1 LGGDIRYHHRVGSER
16 ASEKARESPSGA
28 RVDLKR
34 AAPVKRESLVAKLA
48 SYYGPTSEMTTA
60 VTTRNY
66 R

>member
-1 LGGDIRYHHRVGSER
+1 MR
-16 ASEKARESPSGA
+16 EKARESPSGA

-34 AAPVKRESLVAKLA
+34 AAPVKRGSLFWFTLA

-60 VTTRNY
+60 VTNRNY